1 VRVLVTAGEVAPAAA
16 AAEPAR
22 PSAAALTSAAL
33 ENPAVK
39 AAVAILGGEV
49 AEVRERRPRRREAE

>member
-1 VRVLVTAGEVAPAAA
+1 VLIQAGEANAAPAAETPA
-16 AAEPAR
+16 KPSGAEIK
-22 PSAAALTSAAL
+22 SAAL
-33 ENPAVK
+33 AHPTVQ